1 LCTKNYNYILI
12 NIYCSFWFFYLVSHL
27 LSNCPLAVVKMRYV
41 CTYFCYSWP
50 LAKWPAHSQ
59 HNRCC
64 NDRQSANRVLIIFG
78 RPPWWGRVIISAAF
92 FRLFVHLLPSIYI
105 VVYFISIRCSWL
117 LVLTGELAVFMLFPP
132 SFMCNFLLPHHSM
145 PSRIS
150 LYPDRFCP
158 NFQLPYALFLL
169 LLACLGW
176 LLFWWW
182 AESI

>member
-1 LCTKNYNYILI
+1 MFVPTSVILGRWQ
-12 NIYCSFWFFYLVSHL
+12 NDQHTL
-27 LSNCPLAVVKMRYV
+27 NTTDAVMTVGQQ
-41 CTYFCYSWP
+41 TG
-50 LAKWPAHSQ
+50 L
-59 HNRCC
+59 
-64 NDRQSANRVLIIFG
+64 LIIFG

-105 VVYFISIRCSWL
+105 VVYFISICCSWL
-117 LVLTGELAVFMLFPP
+117 LVLTGELALFMLFPP